1 MEVWVPSNWPPA
13 TATGTPEPDSGWT
26 EVTLAK
32 LDSLGIMA
40 PSMAEAQATQDG
52 YVSEGETDGNRYLSY
67 LNCNIIHGKK
77 HVMAGSRTERPW
89 YSPGWVRV
97 ACTFRVNNTPF
108 ANETSNYQW
117 AWRVYAQPK
126 PSITD
131 LGNVWYYQALG
142 LHKYNRAPGWPYSS
156 YVARVF

>member
-1 MEVWVPSNWPPA
+1 M
-13 TATGTPEPDSGWT
+13 
-26 EVTLAK
+26 
-32 LDSLGIMA
+32 
-40 PSMAEAQATQDG
+40 
-52 YVSEGETDGNRYLSY
+52 
-67 LNCNIIHGKK
+67 
-77 HVMAGSRTERPW
+77 
-89 YSPGWVRV
+89 RV